1 MTTQTQGRFAG
12 RVALVTGATAGI
24 GEAAAIAYARDGA
37 RVVVNGNNAD
47 RGNTVVEK
55 IRSQGGEA
63 MFYRADVSS
72 SAEVEA
78 MVDATVEAYGR
89 LDFGFNNAGIIGEG
103 TDLLHEYPDDVW
115 QRVIDVNVK
124 GVWLCMKY
132 QLTQMLAQEPIGPS
146 QGAIVNMSSI
156 AGLVAT
162 ASAAYDAS
170 KHAVIGLTKS
180 AALIYADQGVR
191 INAICPAGVKTPMLE
206 RAAEKNPNFEKEGKK
221 LHPVGR
227 VANPEEVADAV
238 LWLCSDLAAFVTGS
252 NLVID
257 GGWTA
262 Q

>member
-1 MTTQTQGRFAG
+1 
-12 RVALVTGATAGI
+12 
-24 GEAAAIAYARDGA
+24 
-37 RVVVNGNNAD
+37 
-47 RGNTVVEK
+47 
-55 IRSQGGEA
+55 
-63 MFYRADVSS
+63 
-72 SAEVEA
+72 
-78 MVDATVEAYGR
+78 
-89 LDFGFNNAGIIGEG
+89 
-103 TDLLHEYPDDVW
+103 
-115 QRVIDVNVK
+115 VNVK

-132 QLTQMLAQEPIGPS
+132 QLTQMLDQEPIGPS

-180 AALIYADQGVR
+180 AALIYADQGIR

-206 RAAEKNPNFEKEGKK
+206 RAAAKNPNFEEDSKA

>member
-1 MTTQTQGRFAG
+1 MTTQQAKRFEG

-24 GEAAAIAYARDGA
+24 GAAAAIAYARDGA
-37 RVVVNGNNAD
+37 RVVVNGNND
-47 RGNTVVEK
+47 ERGNAVVDK

-63 MFYRADVSS
+63 MFYKADVSS
-72 SAEVEA
+72 AVEVEA
-78 MVDATVEAYGR
+78 MVAATVGAYGR

-103 TDLLHEYPDDVW
+103 TDLLHEYPDDIW

-132 QLTQMLAQEPIGPS
+132 QLTQMLDQEPIGPS
-146 QGAIVNMSSI
+146 QGAIVNMSSV

-180 AALIYADQGVR
+180 ASLIYADQGIR
-191 INAICPAGVKTPMLE
+191 INAICPAGVKTPMFD
-206 RAAEKNPNFEKEGKK
+206 RAAEKDAEFIDRSKD

-227 VANPEEVADAV
+227 VASSEEVADAV